1 VENSLKILKVMN
13 FLFTHVDFIS
23 SKGIRF
29 IMKANQENDFAG
41 EGEGGGGLHD
51 EDLQIMKEI
60 SPSFFHH

>member
-51 EDLQIMKEI
+51 EEL
-60 SPSFFHH
+60 